1 MREQCASREL
11 RKLSNHLRR
20 RLMTFRTE
28 YSETTQ
34 TSSHFYIIN
43 FIDSKGDTP
52 VYQRDIDTMFS
63 LRRPTTTEILKLM
76 EKNGLVKKERVS
88 SDKRLKRVVITE
100 KAKKMDMEF
109 DIFLEQL
116 ENDLTKNLSDEEMQI
131 FFKVIEQM
139 RKNLVETEK
148 S

>member
-20 RLMTFRTE
+20 RLMTFK
-28 YSETTQ
+28 SEFSGKSQ

-43 FIDSKGDTP
+43 FIDSQGDTP

-76 EKNGLVKKERVS
+76 EGNGLIKKEKVT
-88 SDKRLKRVVITE
+88 SDKRLKKIVITE
-100 KAKKMDMEF
+100 KAKKMDKEF
-109 DIFLEQL
+109 DLFLDEL
-116 ENDLTKNLSDEEMQI
+116 ENDLTKGVSDEELQS
-131 FFKVIEQM
+131 FFQVLEKM
-139 RKNLVETEK
+139 RLNLMEKEKN
-148 S
+148 

>member
-1 MREQCASREL
+1 
-11 RKLSNHLRR
+11 
-20 RLMTFRTE
+20 
-28 YSETTQ
+28 
-34 TSSHFYIIN
+34 
-43 FIDSKGDTP
+43 
-52 VYQRDIDTMFS
+52 MFS